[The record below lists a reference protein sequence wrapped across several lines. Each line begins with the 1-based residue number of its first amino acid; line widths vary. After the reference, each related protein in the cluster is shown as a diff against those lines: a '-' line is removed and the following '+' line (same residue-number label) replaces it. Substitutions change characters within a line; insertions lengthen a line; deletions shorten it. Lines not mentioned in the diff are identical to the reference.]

1 MLARQLPAGNAARGN
16 IKWRKP
22 SPAGNVN
29 IVMDESYKVLAR
41 KYRPQTFA
49 EIIGQDAM
57 VRVLRNAFNA
67 DRIAHAFIL
76 TGVRGVGKTTTARL
90 IAKGLNCIGPDGSGG
105 PTTEPCGKCDH
116 CLSIAEGR
124 HVDVLEMDAA
134 SRTGVGDVRE
144 IIESVPY
151 RAANA
156 RYKVYIVDEV
166 HMLSNNAFN
175 ALLKT
180 LEEPPEHVKF
190 VFATTEIRMVPVTV
204 LSRCQ
209 RFDLNRVQQE
219 RMVSHLKMIAE
230 KEKALITDP
239 ALALV
244 VRAAEGSVRD
254 AISLLDQAISL
265 DSGEIDVVRIR
276 EMLSL
281 ADRGRILDLLE
292 MILKGETARA
302 LDELRSQY
310 AEGVDPQALLREL
323 AESVH
328 WVSTLK
334 ISPKIADD
342 PSVNPDERVR
352 GLDMAEALSMS
363 ILTRAW
369 QMLVKLLD
377 ELVYSPSQIMAA
389 EMAVIRLT
397 HVADL
402 PTPQQLAK
410 MLSDAE
416 SHSERDSGQS
426 ANRIIAQ
433 EPRLERNEVDSEPA
447 AQVQEP
453 KPSQPVVE
461 PAATETE
468 QAESPSDDVPQT
480 QSADVE
486 TPVEP
491 DKVEDKVGA
500 AGKCQTY
507 EELLEFIKSRDEA
520 FHEDLRSALEVVE
533 FTFGKITA
541 NEKTERFAGQR
552 GLFEKKLLSLTSSP
566 WELVIVRQAKEETK
580 RDAEDDRSDVIE
592 VPPTVHPLIQSVM
605 DAFPGAQ
612 CQGSDSRHT

>member
-1 MLARQLPAGNAARGN
+1 
-16 IKWRKP
+16 
-22 SPAGNVN
+22 
-29 IVMDESYKVLAR
+29 MDESYKVLAR

-90 IAKGLNCIGPDGSGG
+90 IAKGLNCIGTDGNGG
-105 PTTEPCGKCDH
+105 PTTEPCGQCEH

-156 RYKVYIVDEV
+156 RYKIYIVDEV

-209 RFDLNRVQQE
+209 RFDLNRVQQDQ
-219 RMVSHLKMIAE
+219 MVSHLKMIAE
-230 KEKALITDP
+230 KEKARITDP

-265 DSGEIDVVRIR
+265 GSGEIDVVRIR

-292 MILKGETARA
+292 MIMKGETAAA

-323 AESVH
+323 AEAVH
-328 WVSTLK
+328 WVSMLK

-352 GLDMAEALSMS
+352 GLDLAKALSVS

-369 QMLVKLLD
+369 QMLIKLLD
-377 ELVYSPSQIMAA
+377 ELVYSPNQIMAA

-397 HVADL
+397 HAADL
-402 PTPQQLAK
+402 PTPQQLAR
-410 MLSDAE
+410 MLADAK
-416 SHSERDSGQS
+416 SSGADDTGQP
-426 ANRIIAQ
+426 ANRTVAQ
-433 EPRLERNEVDSEPA
+433 EPQPEKNEVDSDPA

-453 KPSQPVVE
+453 KPSQQV
-461 PAATETE
+461 TESASTE
-468 QAESPSDDVPQT
+468 AEQPTSPSNDTPQT
-480 QSADVE
+480 QSADIE
-486 TPVEP
+486 TPTKP
-491 DKVEDKVGA
+491 DKAKDTVDA

-507 EELLEFIKSRDEA
+507 EELQEFITSRDEA
-520 FHEDLRSALEVVE
+520 FLEDLRSLEVVE
-533 FTFGKITA
+533 YSHGKITA
-541 NEKTERFAGQR
+541 NAKNDAAAEQR
-552 GLFEKKLLSLTSSP
+552 EAFEKKLSSLTSSH
-566 WELVIVRQAKEETK
+566 WELVILRPTKEKTKHDAKEEE
-580 RDAEDDRSDVIE
+580 RPE
-592 VPPTVHPLIQSVM
+592 VSEASPPVHPLIESVM
-605 DAFPGAQ
+605 EAFPGSLFQ
-612 CQGSDSRHT
+612 DSNDTRT

>member
-1 MLARQLPAGNAARGN
+1 MRNN
-16 IKWRKP
+16 IKWRNP
-22 SPAGNVN
+22 APAGNVN

-90 IAKGLNCIGPDGSGG
+90 IAKGLNCIGTDGSGG
-105 PTTEPCGKCDH
+105 PTTEPCGQCEH

-156 RYKVYIVDEV
+156 RYKIYIVDEV

-209 RFDLNRVQQE
+209 RFDLNRVQQDQ
-219 RMVSHLKMIAE
+219 MVSHLKMIAE
-230 KEKALITDP
+230 KEKARITDP

-265 DSGEIDVVRIR
+265 GSGEIDVVRIR

-292 MILKGETARA
+292 MIMKGKTAAA

-323 AESVH
+323 AEAVH
-328 WVSTLK
+328 WVSMLK

-352 GLDMAEALSMS
+352 GLDLAKALSVS

-369 QMLVKLLD
+369 QMLIKLLD
-377 ELVYSPSQIMAA
+377 ELVYSPNQIMAA

-397 HVADL
+397 HAADL

-410 MLSDAE
+410 MLADAK
-416 SHSERDSGQS
+416 SSGADDTGQP
-426 ANRIIAQ
+426 ANRTVAQ
-433 EPRLERNEVDSEPA
+433 EPQPEKNEVDSDLA

-453 KPSQPVVE
+453 KPSQQV
-461 PAATETE
+461 TESASTE
-468 QAESPSDDVPQT
+468 AEQPTSPSNDTPQT
-480 QSADVE
+480 QSADIE
-486 TPVEP
+486 TPTKP
-491 DKVEDKVGA
+491 DKVKDEVDA

-507 EELLEFIKSRDEA
+507 EELLEFIKSRDET
-520 FHEDLRSALEVVE
+520 FLGDLRSALEVVE
-533 FTFGKITA
+533 YSYGKITA
-541 NEKTERFAGQR
+541 KAKSDASAEQKEA
-552 GLFEKKLLSLTSSP
+552 FEKKLSSLTSSP
-566 WELVIVRQAKEETK
+566 WEFVILRPEREETK
-580 RDAEDDRSDVIE
+580 QNAEEKQPDVGE
-592 VPPTVHPLIQSVM
+592 APPPVHPLVESVM
-605 DAFPGAQ
+605 EAFPGSLFQ
-612 CQGSDSRHT
+612 DSNGTRT

>member
-1 MLARQLPAGNAARGN
+1 MSAGNAARNN
-16 IKWRKP
+16 IKWRK
-22 SPAGNVN
+22 SDPAGNVN

-90 IAKGLNCIGPDGSGG
+90 IAKGLNCIGADGSGG
-105 PTTEPCGKCDH
+105 PTTEPCGQCEH
-116 CLSIAEGR
+116 CVSIAEGR

-156 RYKVYIVDEV
+156 RYKIYIVDEV

-209 RFDLNRVQQE
+209 RFDLNRVQQDQ
-219 RMVSHLKMIAE
+219 MVSHLKMIAE
-230 KEKALITDP
+230 KEGAKVADP

-265 DSGEIDVVRIR
+265 GGGEIDVVRIR

-292 MILKGETARA
+292 MIMKGETAGA
-302 LDELRSQY
+302 LEELRSQY

-328 WVSTLK
+328 WVSMLK
-334 ISPKIADD
+334 ISPEIADD
-342 PSVNPDERVR
+342 PSVSPDERVR
-352 GLDMAEALSMS
+352 GLGMANALSMS
-363 ILTRAW
+363 ILARAW
-369 QMLVKLLD
+369 QMLVKSLD
-377 ELVYSPSQIMAA
+377 ELVYSPSQIMGA

-397 HVADL
+397 HAADL

-410 MLSDAE
+410 MLADYESSSRSDA
-416 SHSERDSGQS
+416 GQP
-426 ANRIIAQ
+426 ANRVVAQ
-433 EPRLERNEVDSEPA
+433 EPQPERRKIESEPA
-447 AQVQEP
+447 VQVQEP
-453 KPSQPVVE
+453 KPSPLVAG
-461 PAATETE
+461 PAAADAAR
-468 QAESPSDDVPQT
+468 AESRSDDVPQT
-480 QSADVE
+480 ESAIVE
-486 TPVEP
+486 TPIKPDNVEE
-491 DKVEDKVGA
+491 KAGA
-500 AGKCQTY
+500 AEKCRTY
-507 EELLEFIKSRDEA
+507 EELLEFIKSRDAA
-520 FHEDLRSALEVVE
+520 FREDLRSALEVVE
-533 FTFGKITA
+533 YTFGKITA
-541 NEKTERFAGQR
+541 KAKIDESAEQKAS
-552 GLFEKKLLSLTSSP
+552 FEKKLSSLTSSP
-566 WELVIVRQAKEETK
+566 WEFVILKQAKEAAK
-580 RDAEDDRSDVIE
+580 QDAKDERSDVKE
-592 VPPTVHPLIQSVM
+592 ASPPVHPLVKSVM
-605 DAFPGAQ
+605 DAFPGILSQ
-612 CQGSDSRHT
+612 DSDSTHT